1 MLLINFK
8 NYSSAFNQGE
18 VLASKI
24 EELSKEY
31 SLKLFFSPPV
41 PTLCKYTSNTCVISQ
56 HVDFGVGPKTTG
68 LVTAEDLSMMGV
80 KATLL
85 NHSEHNVNV
94 SVVESTIN
102 ECKKNG
108 VDVMLCFKN
117 IGELDLFTKFDPT
130 YYLYEPSSLIG
141 GTDSVVEKEPEV
153 ILKIREV
160 LPKGKFFIGAGI
172 NSESDFIKAYE
183 MGVDGIGL
191 ASIVMASDNPLEK
204 LTQIISWEKEYR
216 K

>member
-8 NYSSAFNQGE
+8 NYPSAYVQGE
-18 VLASKI
+18 ILASKV
-24 EELSKEY
+24 EELSK
-31 SLKLFFSPPV
+31 SLNLKLLFTPPSI
-41 PTLCKYTSNTCVISQ
+41 TLSKYMSNLCLGSQ
-56 HVDFGVGPKTTG
+56 HVDFGTGPKTTG
-68 LVTAEDLSMMGV
+68 LVTAESLKMMGV
-80 KATLL
+80 KMSLL

-94 SVVESTIN
+94 AVIESTIN
-102 ECKKNG
+102 ECKKNCI
-108 VDVMLCFKN
+108 DVMLCFKN
-117 IGELDLFTKFDPT
+117 VGELDLFTKFDPT
-130 YYLYEPSSLIG
+130 YYLYEPSHLIG

-153 ILKIREV
+153 ILKIREL

-172 NSESDFIKAYE
+172 NSESDFKKAYE

-204 LTQIISWEKEYR
+204 LTQIISWEKEYS

>member
-8 NYSSAFNQGE
+8 NYPSAYVQGE
-18 VLASKI
+18 ILASKV
-24 EELSKEY
+24 EELSK
-31 SLKLFFSPPV
+31 SLNLKLLFTP
-41 PTLCKYTSNTCVISQ
+41 PTLTISKYVGNSCLGSQ
-56 HVDFGVGPKTTG
+56 HVDFGTGPKTTG
-68 LVTAEDLSMMGV
+68 LVTAESLKMMGV
-80 KATLL
+80 KMSLL

-94 SVVESTIN
+94 AVIESTTA

-108 VDVMLCFKN
+108 IDVMLCFKN

-130 YYLYEPSSLIG
+130 YFLYEPSNLIG

-153 ILKIREV
+153 ILKIREL

-172 NSESDFIKAYE
+172 NSENDFKKAYE

>member
-8 NYSSAFNQGE
+8 NYPSAFNQGE
-18 VLASKI
+18 ILASKI
-24 EELSKEY
+24 EELSKEFT
-31 SLKLFFSPPV
+31 LKLFFSPPV
-41 PTLCKYTSNTCVISQ
+41 STLSKYSSNSCLMSQ

-68 LVTAEDLSMMGV
+68 LVTTENLAMMGV

-94 SVVESTIN
+94 AVIESTIN

-130 YYLYEPSSLIG
+130 YYLYEPSHLIG

-153 ILKIREV
+153 ILKIRDL

-172 NSESDFIKAYE
+172 NSESDFKRH
-183 MGVDGIGL
+183 MRW
-191 ASIVMASDNPLEK
+191 S
-204 LTQIISWEKEYR
+204 R
-216 K
+216 